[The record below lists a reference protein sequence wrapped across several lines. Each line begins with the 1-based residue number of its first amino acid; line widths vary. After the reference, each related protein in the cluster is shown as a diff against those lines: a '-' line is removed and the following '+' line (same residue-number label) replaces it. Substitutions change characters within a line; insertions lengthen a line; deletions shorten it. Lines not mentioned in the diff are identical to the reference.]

1 MKKENL
7 KQIFSEVMS
16 HENAAFVI
24 DQSKFEHNL
33 ISLRSAFL
41 NYYPEVFIGYSYKT
55 NYVPTI
61 CRAAHKLG
69 CWAEVVSSME
79 VDMALIHLE
88 EKSNIIYNG
97 PVKSFDSIQKVI
109 EVGGI
114 INIDDLHDIEK
125 IEQILKKVNPLDNI
139 VKVALRLN
147 FEYDGQPSRFGIEI
161 NRIEDFIQR
170 IDKNPRLKLS
180 GYHIHLPFRSV
191 DSFKFR
197 IGCVLEVLNIHGA
210 RPLDYI
216 NVGGGF
222 FGEITPELAK
232 NMNIQNLPTYID
244 YGKIVGRTLSD
255 YFIKSETK
263 IWPKLF
269 IEPGSSVVA
278 DALWF
283 LSRVHTLKKIGK
295 KNILISYSGRHLL
308 TPTNKSLLF
317 PIELYITED
326 SNLNIIDDD
335 LYVVGYTCIESD
347 ILGKVEVRFK
357 SNSSDFIAISNVG
370 SYSIVMGSDFI
381 LPQPAIYNFSN
392 IGLSIVRHRKT
403 IETIM
408 SEFIY

>member
-1 MKKENL
+1 
-7 KQIFSEVMS
+7 
-16 HENAAFVI
+16 
-24 DQSKFEHNL
+24 
-33 ISLRSAFL
+33 
-41 NYYPEVFIGYSYKT
+41 
-55 NYVPTI
+55 
-61 CRAAHKLG
+61 
-69 CWAEVVSSME
+69 
-79 VDMALIHLE
+79 
-88 EKSNIIYNG
+88 
-97 PVKSFDSIQKVI
+97 
-109 EVGGI
+109 
-114 INIDDLHDIEK
+114 
-125 IEQILKKVNPLDNI
+125 
-139 VKVALRLN
+139 
-147 FEYDGQPSRFGIEI
+147 
-161 NRIEDFIQR
+161 
-170 IDKNPRLKLS
+170 
-180 GYHIHLPFRSV
+180 
-191 DSFKFR
+191 
-197 IGCVLEVLNIHGA
+197 
-210 RPLDYI
+210 
-216 NVGGGF
+216 
-222 FGEITPELAK
+222 
-232 NMNIQNLPTYID
+232 
-244 YGKIVGRTLSD
+244 
-255 YFIKSETK
+255 
-263 IWPKLF
+263 
-269 IEPGSSVVA
+269 VVA